1 MEQTKSVYILMS
13 GEGYGRVLGV
23 FSDKDTATHHAD
35 LVAQVNYGIDF
46 KHEPL
51 DFDGS
56 LARYGWADRVWWQRE
71 VLY

>member
-1 MEQTKSVYILMS
+1 MQSVYILMS
-13 GEGYGRVLGV
+13 GEGYGRILGA
-23 FSDKDTATHHAD
+23 FSNPTDATNHAN
-35 LVAQVNYGIDF
+35 LVARCNYGINP
-46 KHEPL
+46 KTTPL